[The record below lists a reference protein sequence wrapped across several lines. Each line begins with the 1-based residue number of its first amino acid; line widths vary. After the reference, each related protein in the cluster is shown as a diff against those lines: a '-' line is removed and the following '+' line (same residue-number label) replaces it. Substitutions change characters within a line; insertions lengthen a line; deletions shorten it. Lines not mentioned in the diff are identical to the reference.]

1 MLPANQYGYVSS
13 GELCY
18 YAERFNMKISII
30 TATYNSAATVR
41 DTLISIAGQ
50 QYPSVEHIIVDGM
63 SKDNTLTIVNE
74 FAHVAKVI
82 SEKDKGIYD
91 AMNKG
96 VQLATG
102 EIIGILNSDD
112 FYTGPSILEKVAMA
126 FENPSVDAVY
136 GDLQY
141 VKPAN
146 VEVITRTWK
155 AGAFQ
160 KKYLYYGWM
169 PPHPT
174 FFLRRHIY
182 EKCGLFNTVLRS
194 AADYELMLRVLL
206 KYNTRVQYI
215 PEVLVKM
222 RAGGMSNASLK
233 NRFKANKEDAM
244 AWKLNDLKPYFFTTW
259 LKPLRKVLQFNPIN
273 IWQK

>member
-1 MLPANQYGYVSS
+1 VNEGLASM
-13 GELCY
+13 
-18 YAERFNMKISII
+18 MKISII

-41 DTLISIAGQ
+41 DTLACIAGQ
-50 QYPSVEHIIVDGM
+50 QYPNIEHLIIDGL
-63 SKDNTLTIVNE
+63 SKDNTLAIVNE
-74 FAHVAKVI
+74 FSHVAKII

-102 EIIGILNSDD
+102 DIIGILNSDD
-112 FYTGPSILEKVAMA
+112 FYTNPLVLSKVAAA
-126 FENPSVDAVY
+126 FEDSAVEAVY

-141 VKPAN
+141 VKASN
-146 VEVITRTWK
+146 VDVVTRTWK
-155 AGAFQ
+155 SGAYR

-174 FFLRRHIY
+174 FFVRRNVY
-182 EKCGLFNTVLRS
+182 DKCGLFNTLLHS

-206 KYNTRVQYI
+206 KYNVHAQYI

-222 RAGGMSNASLK
+222 RVGGISNTSFK
-233 NRFKANKEDAM
+233 NRLRAHKEDRL
-244 AWKLNDLKPYFFTTW
+244 AWKLNELKPYFFTLP
-259 LKPLRKVLQFNPIN
+259 LKPLRKIFQFI
-273 IWQK
+273 KK

>member
-1 MLPANQYGYVSS
+1 
-13 GELCY
+13 
-18 YAERFNMKISII
+18 MKVSII

-41 DTLISIAGQ
+41 DTLKCIASQ
-50 QYPSVEHIIVDGM
+50 QYNNIEHIIVDGL
-63 SKDNTLTIVNE
+63 SKDNTLEIVSE
-74 FAHVAKVI
+74 FGHVAKVV

-102 EIIGILNSDD
+102 DVIGILNSDD
-112 FYTGPSILEKVAMA
+112 FYTDPSILAKVAA
-126 FENPSVDAVY
+126 VFEDPAVEGVY

-141 VKPAN
+141 VKQDN
-146 VEVITRTWK
+146 IDVVTRTWRSGK
-155 AGAFQ
+155 YQ
-160 KKYLYYGWM
+160 KRFLYYGWM

-174 FFLRRHIY
+174 FFVRRHIY
-182 EKCGLFNTVLRS
+182 EKCGTFNTTLRS

-206 KYNTRVQYI
+206 KYEARVQYI

-233 NRFKANKEDAM
+233 NRFKANREDAM
-244 AWKLNDLKPYFFTTW
+244 AWKLNELKPYFFTTW
-259 LKPLRKVLQFNPIN
+259 LKPIRKILQFNPLN

>member
-1 MLPANQYGYVSS
+1 VTKGLASM
-13 GELCY
+13 
-18 YAERFNMKISII
+18 MKISII

-41 DTLISIAGQ
+41 DTLACIASQ
-50 QYPSVEHIIVDGM
+50 QYPNIEHLIMDGG
-63 SKDNTLTIVNE
+63 SKDNTLAIVKE

-96 VQLATG
+96 VQQATG
-102 EIIGILNSDD
+102 DIIGILNSDD
-112 FYTGPSILEKVAMA
+112 FYTGPLVLSKVATQ
-126 FENPSVDAVY
+126 FEDPSVEAVY

-141 VKPAN
+141 VKQDN
-146 VEVITRTWK
+146 IQVVTRTWK
-155 AGAFQ
+155 SGKY
-160 KKYLYYGWM
+160 KKKLLYYGWM

-174 FFLRRHIY
+174 FFVRRHIY
-182 EKCGLFNTVLRS
+182 EKCGLFNTELRS

-206 KYNTRVQYI
+206 KYEARAQYI

-222 RAGGMSNASLK
+222 RAGGMSNASLM
-233 NRFKANKEDAM
+233 NRFRANKEDAR
-244 AWKLNDLKPYFFTTW
+244 AWKINDLKPYFFTTW
-259 LKPLRKVLQFNPIN
+259 LKPLRKVLQFNPIK

>member
-1 MLPANQYGYVSS
+1 
-13 GELCY
+13 
-18 YAERFNMKISII
+18 MKISII

-41 DTLISIAGQ
+41 DTLKCIAGQ
-50 QYPSVEHIIVDGM
+50 QYNNIEHIIVDGL
-63 SKDNTLTIVNE
+63 SKDNTLEIVKE
-74 FAHVAKVI
+74 FPHVAKMI

-102 EIIGILNSDD
+102 DVVGILNSDD
-112 FYTGPSILEKVAMA
+112 FYTSPAVLEKVAAA
-126 FENPSVDAVY
+126 FEDPAVEAVY

-141 VKPAN
+141 VKQDN
-146 VEVITRTWK
+146 VQVVTRTWK
-155 AGAFQ
+155 SGKYQ
-160 KKYLYYGWM
+160 KQFLYYGWM

-174 FFLRRHIY
+174 FFVRRQIY
-182 EKCGLFNTVLRS
+182 DKCGLFNTTLRS

-206 KYNTRVQYI
+206 KYNTHAQYI

-233 NRFKANKEDAM
+233 NRLRANKEDEM

-259 LKPLRKVLQFNPIN
+259 LKPIRKILQFNPIN

>member
-1 MLPANQYGYVSS
+1 
-13 GELCY
+13 
-18 YAERFNMKISII
+18 MKISII
-30 TATYNSAATVR
+30 TATYNSSATVQ
-41 DTLISIAGQ
+41 DTLTCIASQ
-50 QYPSVEHIIVDGM
+50 EYPFIEHLIIDGV
-63 SKDNTLTIVNE
+63 SKDNTLEIVEGFN
-74 FAHVAKVI
+74 HVARVI
-82 SEKDKGIYD
+82 CEQDNGIYD

-96 VQLATG
+96 VQLAKG

-112 FYTGPSILEKVAMA
+112 FYTGPTVLSKVAKA
-126 FENPSVDAVY
+126 FEDPTVDVIY

-141 VKPAN
+141 VKQN
-146 VEVITRTWK
+146 NTDVIIRTWK

-174 FFLRRHIY
+174 FFVRRHMY
-182 EKCGLFNTVLRS
+182 EKAGLFNTALRS
-194 AADYELMLRVLL
+194 AADYELMLRMLL
-206 KYNTRVQYI
+206 KYNARAQYI

-222 RAGGMSNASLK
+222 RSGGVSNASLK

-244 AWKLNDLKPYFFTTW
+244 AWKLNELKPYFFTTW
-259 LKPLRKVLQFNPIN
+259 LKPLRKILQFNAIN

>member
-1 MLPANQYGYVSS
+1 
-13 GELCY
+13 
-18 YAERFNMKISII
+18 MKISII
-30 TATYNSAATVR
+30 TATYNSANTVR
-41 DTLISIAGQ
+41 DTLACIASQ
-50 QYPSVEHIIVDGM
+50 QYANIEHIIVDGL
-63 SKDNTLTIVNE
+63 SKDNTLDIVKQ
-74 FAHVAKVI
+74 FPHVAKVI

-102 EIIGILNSDD
+102 DVIGILNSDD
-112 FYTGPSILEKVAMA
+112 FYTDPFVLEKVAAA
-126 FENPSVDAVY
+126 FKNPAVEAVY

-141 VKPAN
+141 VKQDN
-146 VEVITRTWK
+146 VQVVTRTWK
-155 AGAFQ
+155 SGKYQ
-160 KKYLYYGWM
+160 KRFLYYGWM

-174 FFLRRHIY
+174 FFVRRHIY
-182 EKCGLFNTVLRS
+182 DKCGLFNITLRS

-206 KYNTRVQYI
+206 KHDTQAQYI

-233 NRFKANKEDAM
+233 NRLRANREDEM

-259 LKPLRKVLQFNPIN
+259 LKPLRKVFQFITR
-273 IWQK
+273 

>member
-1 MLPANQYGYVSS
+1 
-13 GELCY
+13 
-18 YAERFNMKISII
+18 MKISII
-30 TATYNSAATVR
+30 TATYNSAGTVR
-41 DTLISIAGQ
+41 DTLASIAGQ
-50 QYPSVEHIIVDGM
+50 QYPLIEHIIVDGL
-63 SKDNTLTIVNE
+63 SKDNTLAIVNE
-74 FAHVAKVI
+74 FAHVARVI

-96 VQLATG
+96 VKLATG
-102 EIIGILNSDD
+102 DIIGILNSDD
-112 FYTGPSILEKVAMA
+112 FYTSSLILSKVATA
-126 FENPSVDAVY
+126 FEDPSVEAVY

-141 VKPAN
+141 VQPGN
-146 VEVITRTWK
+146 TQVIVRTWK
-155 AGAFQ
+155 AGKFQ
-160 KKYLYYGWM
+160 RKYLYYGWM

-174 FFLRRHIY
+174 FFVRRHMY
-182 EKCGLFNTVLRS
+182 DKCGLFNTTLRS

-206 KYNTRVQYI
+206 KYEARVQYI

-233 NRFKANKEDAM
+233 NRFRANKEDMM

>member
-1 MLPANQYGYVSS
+1 M
-13 GELCY
+13 
-18 YAERFNMKISII
+18 MKISII

-41 DTLISIAGQ
+41 DTLACIASQ
-50 QYPSVEHIIVDGM
+50 QYSNIEHLIMDGG
-63 SKDNTLTIVNE
+63 SKDNTLAVVKE

-82 SEKDKGIYD
+82 SETDKGIYD

-102 EIIGILNSDD
+102 DIIGILNSDD
-112 FYTGPSILEKVAMA
+112 FYTSPLVLSKVAAA
-126 FENPSVDAVY
+126 FEDPAVEAVY

-141 VKPAN
+141 VKAAN
-146 VEVITRTWK
+146 TEVVTRTWRS
-155 AGAFQ
+155 GAYK

-174 FFLRRHIY
+174 FFVRRHVY
-182 EKCGLFNTVLRS
+182 DKCGLFNTALRS

-206 KYNTRVQYI
+206 KYNIHAQYI

-222 RAGGMSNASLK
+222 RTGGMSNASVK
-233 NRFKANKEDAM
+233 NRLKANKEDEM

-259 LKPLRKVLQFNPIN
+259 LKPLRKILQFNPIN

>member
-1 MLPANQYGYVSS
+1 MLPENQYGYAGT

-18 YAERFNMKISII
+18 YPLSGVMKISVI

-41 DTLISIAGQ
+41 DTLTCIAGQ
-50 QYPSVEHIIVDGM
+50 DYPLIEHIIVDGV
-63 SKDNTLTIVNE
+63 SKDNTLSIVNE
-74 FAHVAKVI
+74 FTHVAKVI
-82 SEKDKGIYD
+82 CEKDNGIYD

-96 VQLATG
+96 VQLASG
-102 EIIGILNSDD
+102 DVIGILNSDD
-112 FYTGPSILEKVAMA
+112 FYTGPGVLTKVAKA
-126 FENPSVDAVY
+126 FEDNAVQVVY

-141 VKPAN
+141 VKQDN
-146 VEVITRTWK
+146 TNMVTRTWK
-155 AGAFQ
+155 SGAFQ

-174 FFLRRHIY
+174 FFVRRNMY
-182 EKCGLFNTVLRS
+182 EKAGLFNTSLRS
-194 AADYELMLRVLL
+194 AADYELMLRMLL
-206 KYNTRVQYI
+206 KYDACAQYI

-222 RAGGMSNASLK
+222 RSGGMSNASLK
-233 NRFKANKEDAM
+233 NRFRANKEDAL

-259 LKPLRKVLQFNPIN
+259 LKPLRKILQFNAIN

>member
-1 MLPANQYGYVSS
+1 
-13 GELCY
+13 
-18 YAERFNMKISII
+18 MKISII

-41 DTLISIAGQ
+41 DTLACIAAQ
-50 QYPSVEHIIVDGM
+50 LYPNIEHIIVDGL
-63 SKDNTLTIVNE
+63 SKDNTLEIVNE
-74 FAHVAKVI
+74 YGHVAKVI
-82 SEKDKGIYD
+82 SEKDNGIYD

-102 EIIGILNSDD
+102 DVIGILNSDD
-112 FYTGPSILEKVAMA
+112 FYTEPAILSKVAQA
-126 FENPSVDAVY
+126 FEDPAIEAVY

-141 VKPAN
+141 VNAGN
-146 VEVITRTWK
+146 VQLVTRTWK
-155 AGAFQ
+155 SGRYQ
-160 KKYLYYGWM
+160 KRALYFGWM

-174 FFLRRHIY
+174 FFVRRHIY
-182 EKCGLFNTVLRS
+182 EKCGRFNTTLRS

-206 KYNTRVQYI
+206 KYDAHVQYI

-222 RAGGMSNASLK
+222 RAGGMSNASFK
-233 NRFKANKEDAM
+233 NRLRANKEDVM

-259 LKPLRKVLQFNPIN
+259 LKPIRKILQFNPIN